1 MAYCGKCLHLDVC
14 KTADSCDGHVPNC
27 KHFLQKGT
35 LIPATCK
42 LGEKGCY
49 GDGKCRYKKDCENKV
64 ITHAD
69 QLRAMSNKELAKF
82 LAEKFSNQ
90 HVQTLFSCGVTLLAT
105 EISNVTHTWFAA
117 WMQWLQEPAEEG
129 TT

>member
-1 MAYCGKCLHLDVC
+1 MAYCGKCLHEEVC
-14 KTADSCDGHVPNC
+14 ATARPCDGRVPKS

-35 LIPATCK
+35 LIPVTCK

-69 QLRAMSNKELAKF
+69 QIRGMSDEELAKF
-82 LAEKFSNQ
+82 IERTMFMVYESVAKVCRIVGYAGQWDSEGIIREEIEWLKQEAE
-90 HVQTLFSCGVTLLAT
+90 T
-105 EISNVTHTWFAA
+105 
-117 WMQWLQEPAEEG
+117 
-129 TT
+129 

>member
-1 MAYCGKCLHLDVC
+1 MAYCGKCLHVDVC
-14 KTADSCDGHVPNC
+14 KTADSCDGHVPKC

-35 LIPATCK
+35 LIPVTCK

-69 QLRAMSNKELAKF
+69 QLR
-82 LAEKFSNQ
+82 
-90 HVQTLFSCGVTLLAT
+90 GVTDEEMAKVFT
-105 EISNVTHTWFAA
+105 KVVANGCPPEMDWDCQKDKEGWEACDKC
-117 WMQWLQEPAEEG
+117 WCKWLQQPVEG
-129 TT
+129 QK

>member
-14 KTADSCDGHVPNC
+14 KTADSCDGHVPRC

-35 LIPATCK
+35 LIPVTCK

-69 QLRAMSNKELAKF
+69 QIRAMSDEELAKA
-82 LAEKFSNQ
+82 LYENAECKWCRN
-90 HVQTLFSCGVTLLAT
+90 
-105 EISNVTHTWFAA
+105 
-117 WMQWLQEPAEEG
+117 EPACGEMLDSEKQIEDSKCIGCVLAWLKQPVEG
-129 TT
+129 QK

>member
-1 MAYCGKCLHLDVC
+1 MAYCGKCMHLDVC
-14 KTADSCDGHVPNC
+14 KTADTCDGHVPNC

-49 GDGKCRYKKDCENKV
+49 GDGKCRYKKACENKV

-69 QLRAMSNKELAKF
+69 QIRAMTDEQLAIALHENAECKWCRNEPECGEM
-82 LAEKFSNQ
+82 LDAEKPIEDSKCI
-90 HVQTLFSCGVTLLAT
+90 SCVL
-105 EISNVTHTWFAA
+105 N
-117 WMQWLQEPAEEG
+117 WLKQPAKED
-129 TT
+129 TP